1 MLKEQ
6 LILAAVRAA
15 VAITQEPMRPPR
27 VMSEQVARMVDIF
40 LAASVVPWG
49 EQKPQATGH
58 VPKQRGPSVAAVGLD
73 EPWVEDMGH
82 VPWYTG

>member
-15 VAITQEPMRPPR
+15 VAITQEPMRPPT

-40 LAASVVPWG
+40 LAASVVVWG
-49 EQKPQATGH
+49 EQRPHATGH
-58 VPKQRGPSVAAVGLD
+58 IPKPYRPSVATVGLD
-73 EPWVEDMGH
+73 EPWVEGMGH
-82 VPWYTG
+82 VPWYAG